1 MNAAEASAPNRAKC
15 LEAENF
21 DGETSSGHAS
31 CASQERPRSA
41 RVAAEDARATAVAG
55 AAALVV
61 HASLLKTRATADA
74 RASTPV

>member
-15 LEAENF
+15 LEAENL

-41 RVAAEDARATAVAG
+41 RVAAEDARATAAG

>member
-15 LEAENF
+15 LEAE